1 VIEVTRLNGLPLVV
15 NADLIKFV
23 EATPDTLISLTTGEK
38 VMVKEAVQLVTER
51 VLDYRK
57 RCASRGVWEP
67 GDRGVEAGVSALEC
81 RNRTGSVSG
90 LKSRNTNTREPGDR
104 GVEEG
109 S

>member
-1 VIEVTRLNGLPLVV
+1 MIEVTRLNGLPLTI
-15 NADLIKFV
+15 NAELIKFV

-38 VMVKEAVQLVTER
+38 VMVKEAVAFVTER

-57 RCASRGVWEP
+57 RCVGRGVCEP
-67 GDRGVEAGVSALEC
+67 GRAGASALEC
-81 RNRTGSVSG
+81 RNRMGSVSG
-90 LKSRNTNTREPGDR
+90 LQSRDTNTAEPGRR